1 MSTAGSFIIVTGG
14 DALYFPLI
22 TELIGSVHAACP
34 AGAGSPAIG
43 VIDGG
48 LTGPQ
53 RAELIAKYGCLVADF
68 AAADDAEKR
77 ALRARP
83 ALAVN
88 LGKLH
93 LDQMF
98 PGFEKI
104 IFMDADSW
112 VQDWRAIEYLLGA
125 SSGGALAI
133 TPSWNRY
140 RDHAVAVRW
149 WLWRFPQLR
158 SFNIKNARHAG
169 LPHRVRREVG
179 VKVDLNAGVFAL
191 NAAAKHWERMR
202 HWQRLILRKGKP
214 FTSDGLAMAL
224 TCHID
229 NYPLQQLPAF
239 CNYMEKWLYNPT
251 SGKFVD
257 YFYPHEPVGIVHL
270 ADQKVLRFDR
280 TATIAVAGTDG
291 LTHQI
296 SLRFAGKA
304 NEPINAESGVVLAT
318 EEAGR

>member
-1 MSTAGSFIIVTGG
+1 
-14 DALYFPLI
+14 
-22 TELIGSVHAACP
+22 
-34 AGAGSPAIG
+34 
-43 VIDGG
+43 
-48 LTGPQ
+48 
-53 RAELIAKYGCLVADF
+53 
-68 AAADDAEKR
+68 
-77 ALRARP
+77 
-83 ALAVN
+83 
-88 LGKLH
+88 
-93 LDQMF
+93 
-98 PGFEKI
+98 
-104 IFMDADSW
+104 
-112 VQDWRAIEYLLGA
+112 
-125 SSGGALAI
+125 
-133 TPSWNRY
+133 
-140 RDHAVAVRW
+140 
-149 WLWRFPQLR
+149 
-158 SFNIKNARHAG
+158 
-169 LPHRVRREVG
+169 
-179 VKVDLNAGVFAL
+179 
-191 NAAAKHWERMR
+191 
-202 HWQRLILRKGKP
+202 
-214 FTSDGLAMAL
+214 MAL